1 MKTQEQEEN
10 QFFNLSAVFYCLR
23 VPSPRL
29 LKFENVTFKVTELKT
44 KIPLKVTA
52 NLPGLIL
59 PKRKVI
65 IKANVFRKN
74 ENKISNRARVIEK
87 KTFLK

>member
-1 MKTQEQEEN
+1 MVKCDES
-10 QFFNLSAVFYCLR
+10 QFKHKSKVSVRPPGC
-23 VPSPRL
+23 
-29 LKFENVTFKVTELKT
+29 NV
-44 KIPLKVTA
+44 IKVTA
-52 NLPGLIL
+52 NLPGLILPPNFFL

-87 KTFLK
+87 KTFCK